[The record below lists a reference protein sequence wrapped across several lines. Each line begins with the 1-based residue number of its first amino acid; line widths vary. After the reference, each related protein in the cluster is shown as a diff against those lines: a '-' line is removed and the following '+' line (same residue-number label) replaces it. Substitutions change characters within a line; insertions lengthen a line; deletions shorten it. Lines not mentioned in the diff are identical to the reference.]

1 MTFESHFSYYERFHF
16 LSKNIA
22 YRPNVLSAL
31 HRSDIIMRATIFFC
45 RIQPE
50 GLFHDAERD
59 LLAVANFL
67 VYNCSGR
74 RRE

>member
-1 MTFESHFSYYERFHF
+1 
-16 LSKNIA
+16 
-22 YRPNVLSAL
+22 
-31 HRSDIIMRATIFFC
+31 MRATIFLC

-67 VYNCSGR
+67 VYNCSGIGEGSNFTPR
-74 RRE
+74 YLPFYLTCLKNSNGNT